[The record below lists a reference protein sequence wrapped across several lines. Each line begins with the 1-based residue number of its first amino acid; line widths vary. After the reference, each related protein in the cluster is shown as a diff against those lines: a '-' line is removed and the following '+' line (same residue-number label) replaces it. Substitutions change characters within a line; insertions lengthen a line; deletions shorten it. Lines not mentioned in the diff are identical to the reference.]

1 MSIVNRVRQCVKSQ
15 PHVQWIQ
22 WELNAA
28 KEGIY
33 MWNPI
38 ITVTKGQKEI
48 GRNNEVTV
56 LTRVCL
62 QENVWTFFPG
72 GQNKVTVLRRWQ

>member
-1 MSIVNRVRQCVKSQ
+1 
-15 PHVQWIQ
+15 
-22 WELNAA
+22 
-28 KEGIY
+28 

-56 LTRVCL
+56 LTRVSL

-72 GQNKVTVLRRWQ
+72 GQKKVAVLTK

>member
-1 MSIVNRVRQCVKSQ
+1 
-15 PHVQWIQ
+15 
-22 WELNAA
+22 
-28 KEGIY
+28 

-56 LTRVCL
+56 LTRVCF
-62 QENVWTFFPG
+62 QENVWTFFQG
-72 GQNKVTVLRRWQ
+72 GQNKVTVLRRWP